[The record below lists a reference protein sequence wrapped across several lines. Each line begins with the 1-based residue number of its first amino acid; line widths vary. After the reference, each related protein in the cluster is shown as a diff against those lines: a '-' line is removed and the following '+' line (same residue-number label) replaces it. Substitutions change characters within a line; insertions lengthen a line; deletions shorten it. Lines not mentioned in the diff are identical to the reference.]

1 MAGYLD
7 HWRRVRLAEERR
19 EGERLQMLEREA
31 DEEARQAQSAAA
43 KPGIAAV
50 WNTTF
55 PWASPAPTLIDLTG
69 PDADA
74 AADEDA

>member
-1 MAGYLD
+1 
-7 HWRRVRLAEERR
+7 
-19 EGERLQMLEREA
+19 MLEREA
-31 DEEARQAQSAAA
+31 EEKARQAQAAAA
-43 KPGIAAV
+43 KPDISAV

-55 PWASPAPTLIDLTG
+55 PSAGPAPTLIDLTG